1 MLPLQNAMAAVRE
14 GGGSV
19 LHINPHLLWAP
30 RDTPFQSHDGS
41 AMNFYETHIEVRGP
55 HAPARP
61 FAFRASSWFRYRDL
75 PWPQHST
82 SCVQSFAEKALSRSM
97 DRSSTSSD
105 PI

>member
-41 AMNFYETHIEVRGP
+41 AMNFYETHIEVRP
-55 HAPARP
+55 PPLHFASLLLVSPSFAMFPRP
-61 FAFRASSWFRYRDL
+61 QYPTLCSLKMFGEGRFRER
-75 PWPQHST
+75 HST
-82 SCVQSFAEKALSRSM
+82 SP
-97 DRSSTSSD
+97 DR
-105 PI
+105 I

>member
-41 AMNFYETHIEVRGP
+41 AMNFYETHIEVRTP
-55 HAPARP
+55 APSLFKPPVGFAIARDVS
-61 FAFRASSWFRYRDL
+61 AASISHTMFPQNDL
-75 PWPQHST
+75 EMGAS
-82 SCVQSFAEKALSRSM
+82 EKQ
-97 DRSSTSSD
+97 DR
-105 PI
+105 

>member
-55 HAPARP
+55 TLPLAPSL
-61 FAFRASSWFRYRDL
+61 FELLLVSL
-75 PWPQHST
+75 
-82 SCVQSFAEKALSRSM
+82 SFAILPRQIRQIPHTFPQKR
-97 DRSSTSSD
+97 
-105 PI
+105 IC